1 MNKRLQRLGIGRRM
15 LVLLLGVSLV
25 PIIFVLLISYR
36 QSASTITRQTGE
48 LIEANLEQSSGNV
61 QNFLDTFE
69 NLIQDIY
76 TDQTYVDNLKPIN
89 IWDSSGFY
97 LAKHKIEENLQ
108 NIVYINKNILGIAVT
123 GIYGD
128 VCSTTA

>member
-89 IWDSSGFY
+89 IWVAVRRPYQSEFFKFQIDRRNRQWVKS
-97 LAKHKIEENLQ
+97 IQ
-108 NIVYINKNILGIAVT
+108 IVKKT
-123 GIYGD
+123 
-128 VCSTTA
+128 STIHTP

>member
-69 NLIQDIY
+69 NLIQAS
-76 TDQTYVDNLKPIN
+76 TQTRPMWTI
-89 IWDSSGFY
+89 
-97 LAKHKIEENLQ
+97 
-108 NIVYINKNILGIAVT
+108 
-123 GIYGD
+123 
-128 VCSTTA
+128 

>member
-1 MNKRLQRLGIGRRM
+1 MKKRLKKLGIGRRM

-69 NLIQDIY
+69 SLIQDIY

-89 IWDSSGFY
+89 IWDSSRFY
-97 LAKHKIEENLQ
+97 LAKHKIE
-108 NIVYINKNILGIAVT
+108 
-123 GIYGD
+123 
-128 VCSTTA
+128 

>member
-76 TDQTYVDNLKPIN
+76 TDQTLSLIH
-89 IWDSSGFY
+89 I
-97 LAKHKIEENLQ
+97 
-108 NIVYINKNILGIAVT
+108 
-123 GIYGD
+123 
-128 VCSTTA
+128 